1 MVADLGP
8 GSKASALL
16 LCMTDCPDSG
26 ASFLPAGWQLQCRT
40 CSHGS
45 PWLREVHIPSAGTA
59 ERGRPWPRLSP
70 GAQPCP
76 LLPISPRQ
84 HTKGCALGVRRGPGL

>member
-59 ERGRPWPRLSP
+59 ERGASLAQTIPR
-70 GAQPCP
+70 CP
-76 LLPISPRQ
+76 ALPPAP
-84 HTKGCALGVRRGPGL
+84 H